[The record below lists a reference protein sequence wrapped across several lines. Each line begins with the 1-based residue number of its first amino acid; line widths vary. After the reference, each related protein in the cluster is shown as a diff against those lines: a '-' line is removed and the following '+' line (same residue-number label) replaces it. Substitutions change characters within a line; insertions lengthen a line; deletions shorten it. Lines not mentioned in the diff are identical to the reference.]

1 MEVNHMY
8 YGNEFYHHGIKNQ
21 RWGVR
26 NGPPYP
32 LTPEAKR
39 KTKEQA
45 VSEGSAKDMMPY
57 LNDMSNK
64 ELIDALNRVQWMAR
78 IEDEARKQNPDF
90 MKKLISKV
98 DSVSDRLKHV
108 KDWTQTAFTL
118 YLLVDRIVNS
128 SGNKKK

>member
-1 MEVNHMY
+1 MY
-8 YGNEFYHHGIKNQ
+8 YRNELYHHGIKNQ

-32 LTPEAKR
+32 LTPEARR

-45 VSEGSAKDMMPY
+45 VSEGSPKDILPY
-57 LNDMSNK
+57 LNEMTNK

-78 IEDEARKQNPDF
+78 MEDEARKQNPDF
-90 MKKLISKV
+90 MKKMITKV
-98 DSVSDRLKHV
+98 DSVSDKLKHV

-118 YLLVDRIVNS
+118 YLLIDKIVGQS
-128 SGNKKK
+128 SGNKK